1 MTVELESNV
10 SVPPGTATIGDAEET
25 VVDLTRGGTTVLLR
39 LGPRTLP
46 GIVHWGRPLDPHAD
60 RADLLTSLAPPP
72 TDSVISAQEV
82 VGILPLHGAGW
93 LGRPGLLGH
102 RGGRDWSPSF
112 DAVQHHVSIDAEAMS
127 GGGCARLQSDAIDSV
142 SHLAV
147 RTEVELLDSGL
158 LRVRARVRNTGSEP
172 FEVTNLEPALAV
184 PATAVELL
192 DFTGRHVTERH
203 PQRRPFDIGAWVRE
217 SWGGRAG
224 HDSATL
230 LCAGSREFGYR
241 RGEVWG
247 LHVASAGNQ
256 VAYAERSTTDWRLL
270 RGGERLLPGEMVL
283 DPGESYS
290 SPWLVGTW
298 GRGLDEASTR
308 IHDALRARP
317 HHPRSPR
324 PVLLNTWEATYFDHD
339 LDHLLSLADR
349 AAEVGVERFV
359 LDDGWFGRRRD
370 DTRGLGDW
378 VVSTE
383 VWPNGLHP
391 LVERVHALGM
401 EFGLWVEPEMVNLD
415 SELAE
420 THPEWLLQTARG
432 PGIPS
437 RYQHVLDLTH
447 PQAYD
452 HVRRQI
458 SALVSDYDI
467 AFLKWDHNRP
477 LVDAGH
483 WPTGRP
489 NVHRQAEAAL
499 RLMSDLKTAHPGLE
513 IESCAGGGA
522 RIDLE
527 TVEVA
532 DRFWASDCNDAHE
545 RHRINT
551 ATGLIVPP
559 ELLGT
564 HVGPAPDHSTGRHLG
579 LDFRAGTA
587 IWGHLGIEWDLTTT
601 SREDLDRLAGWVDL
615 HKRHRHLLHTGR
627 VVHADTTNP
636 ALQLDG
642 VVARDGHEALFKL
655 SLLQHSLTW
664 PLGRVLLPG
673 LRDDTRYRVVLT
685 SPEPGSLP
693 DKALPPWAHHGV
705 TLSGHAL
712 STTGVQAPFLT
723 VDTLALIHVRADAS

>member
-1 MTVELESNV
+1 MTAEIT
-10 SVPPGTATIGDAEET
+10 VPTLTDLPQSEGRDGET
-25 VVDLTRGGTTVLLR
+25 LLDISRGGTTVLLR
-39 LGPRTLP
+39 LSPTTLP
-46 GIVHWGRPLDPHAD
+46 GIVHWGRFLAHRDAGAD
-60 RADLLTSLAPPP
+60 VLASLAPPP
-72 TDSVISAQEV
+72 TDSAITSQEL
-82 VGILPLHGAGW
+82 VGILPLHGSGW

-102 RGGRDWSPSF
+102 RSGRDWSPSF
-112 DAVQHHVSIDAEAMS
+112 DAVQHHLSTDPETGS
-127 GGGCARLQSDAIDSV
+127 GTGRARLESDAVDSV

-158 LRVRARVRNTGSEP
+158 LRVRATVRNTGSEP

-184 PATAVELL
+184 STSAVELL

-217 SWGGRAG
+217 SWGGRPG

-230 LCAGSREFGYR
+230 LCAGTQEFGYR

-270 RGGERLLPGEMVL
+270 RGGERLLPGEVVL
-283 DPGESYS
+283 QAGESYS

-298 GRGLDEASTR
+298 GHGLDEASTR
-308 IHDALRARP
+308 IHDTLRARAR
-317 HHPRSPR
+317 HPQRPR
-324 PVLLNTWEATYFDHD
+324 PVLLNTWEATYYDHD
-339 LDHLLSLADR
+339 LDHLLALADR

-378 VVSTE
+378 VVSAE
-383 VWPNGLHP
+383 AWPNGLNP

-447 PQAYD
+447 PEAYA
-452 HVRRQI
+452 HVRAQI
-458 SALVSDYDI
+458 SALVTEYGI
-467 AFLKWDHNRP
+467 AYLKWDHNRP

-489 NVHRQAEAAL
+489 NVHRQAQAAL
-499 RLMSDLKTAHPGLE
+499 RLMADLKATHPRLE

-564 HVGPAPDHSTGRHLG
+564 HVGPAPDHSTGRHLA

-587 IWGHLGIEWDLTTT
+587 IWGHFGIEWDLTTT
-601 SREDLDRLAGWVDL
+601 SPDDRDRLAAWVAL

-627 VVHADTTNP
+627 VVHADVTNP

-642 VVARDGHEALFKL
+642 VVATDGQEALYKL

-673 LRDDTRYRVVLT
+673 LGEDIRYHVAIA
-685 SPEPGSLP
+685 SPEPRSLP
-693 DKALPPWAHHGV
+693 DKALPPWARHGV
-705 TLSGHAL
+705 TLSGRAL
-712 STTGVQAPFLT
+712 ATTGVQAPFLT
-723 VDTLALIHVRADAS
+723 VDTLTLIHVRAVTQ